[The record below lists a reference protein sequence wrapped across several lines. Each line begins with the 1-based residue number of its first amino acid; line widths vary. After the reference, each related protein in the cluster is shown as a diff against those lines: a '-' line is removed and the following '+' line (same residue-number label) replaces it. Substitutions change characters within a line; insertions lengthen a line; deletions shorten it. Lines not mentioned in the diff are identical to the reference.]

1 MLGAPIV
8 GFLVAHESYS
18 RRIAR
23 RSSGGDFLG
32 RLSFDCL
39 AVLAASGARHGK
51 SGNSD
56 F

>member
-1 MLGAPIV
+1 MRERISPRESVLGQ
-8 GFLVAHESYS
+8 
-18 RRIAR
+18 
-23 RSSGGDFLG
+23 DFLG

-39 AVLAASGARHGK
+39 AVLAASGARHEK